1 MHELSIANSV
11 LEAVRAE
18 IQRRPG
24 ARLLKVGL
32 RIGEL
37 AGVDPEAL
45 SFGFRALVQ
54 GTEFEAATLDIEARP
69 RRQHC
74 RECGREF
81 IVRDYETACPDCG
94 ATHTECVGG
103 DELELAYL
111 ELEDAESEVGSPRSD
126 GANLDS
132 RASDPGPRT

>member
-32 RIGEL
+32 RVGEL

-45 SFGFRALVQ
+45 SFGFQALVR
-54 GTEFEAATLDIEARP
+54 GTEFEPATLEIESRP
-69 RRQHC
+69 RRQRC
-74 RECGREF
+74 RECGLEF
-81 IVRDYETACPDCG
+81 TVRDYNLTCPHCG
-94 ATHTECVGG
+94 ATRTEYMSG

-111 ELEDAESEVGSPRSD
+111 ELENGSD
-126 GANLDS
+126 K
-132 RASDPGPRT
+132 

>member
-18 IQRRPG
+18 VQRRPG

-32 RIGEL
+32 RVGEL

-45 SFGFRALVQ
+45 SFGFQALVK
-54 GTEFEAATLDIEARP
+54 GTEFEPATLEIDSRP
-69 RRQHC
+69 RRHRC
-74 RECGREF
+74 GECGHEF
-81 IVRDYETACPDCG
+81 IVREYNVYCPRCGTAS
-94 ATHTECVGG
+94 TECISG

-111 ELEDAESEVGSPRSD
+111 EVEEP
-126 GANLDS
+126 
-132 RASDPGPRT
+132 

>member
-32 RIGEL
+32 RVGEL

-45 SFGFRALVQ
+45 SFSFQALVQ
-54 GTEFEAATLDIEARP
+54 GTEFEPASLEIEPRP

-74 RECGREF
+74 RECGRDF
-81 IVRDYETACPDCG
+81 TVREYDLTCPHCA
-94 ATHTECVGG
+94 ATRTECIGG

-111 ELEDAESEVGSPRSD
+111 EIEGPEPQVRNRAPSD
-126 GANLDS
+126 E
-132 RASDPGPRT
+132 